1 MKMLVVHGSA
11 KKEGNSST
19 LADEFKKEAAQRYS
33 VESIYLHEK
42 KINHCTGCNQ
52 CRDLGIC
59 VFNDDMKL
67 LVNQFR
73 DADAVCFAS
82 PVYWWGISS
91 MLKAFL
97 DRLYSL
103 DMEGFKGK
111 KFFLIVTG
119 SDSLEGIQY
128 HLIEEQFKA
137 ICEYT
142 EMQFAGYLPVC
153 ADEDNPAKDNA
164 EALSQAREL
173 IRGM

>member
-1 MKMLVVHGSA
+1 MKMLIVHGSA
-11 KKEGNSST
+11 RKDGNSST
-19 LADEFKKEAAQRYS
+19 LANEFEIEAAQQYS
-33 VESIYLHEK
+33 VETIYLHEK
-42 KINHCTGCNQ
+42 KINHCTGCKQ

-67 LVNQFR
+67 LINQFKE
-73 DADAVCFAS
+73 ADAVCFAS

-91 MLKAFL
+91 MLKTFL

-103 DMEGFKGK
+103 EIEDFKGK

-119 SDSLEGIQY
+119 EDSLEGIQY
-128 HLIEEQFKA
+128 QLLKEQFNA

-153 ADEDNPAKDNA
+153 ADDDNPAKDNA
-164 EALSQAREL
+164 KALSQARKL
-173 IRGM
+173 IQEM